1 MLLSRVCAEIARSI
15 LVVSKHDIIKPGGS
29 LTLTSGTGAFKPGT
43 TASIGG
49 SLNAGLFTMTQ
60 GLANEL
66 TEKKIRVNCMSN
78 RNPNVH

>member
-1 MLLSRVCAEIARSI
+1 M
-15 LVVSKHDIIKPGGS
+15 LVVSKYDIIKSGGS
-29 LTLTSGTGAFKPGT
+29 LTLTSGTGAMKPGV

-66 TEKKIRVNCMSN
+66 TPKKIRVNCMSD
-78 RNPNVH
+78 